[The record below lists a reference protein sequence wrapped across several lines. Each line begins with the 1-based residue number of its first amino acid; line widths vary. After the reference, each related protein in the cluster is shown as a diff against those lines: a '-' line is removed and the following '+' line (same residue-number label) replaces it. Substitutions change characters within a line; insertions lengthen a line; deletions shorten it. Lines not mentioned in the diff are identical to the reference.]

1 VFVAIAKDVKSTNY
15 ISISCDGV
23 TNVDNQ
29 SQLSLHTCD
38 LRMNLNSQFWCPLKR
53 WLKGLMLQI

>member
-1 VFVAIAKDVKSTNY
+1 MVEIIYNIVVVAIAKDVKSTNY

-29 SQLSLHTCD
+29 SWLSLHTYV
-38 LRMNLNSQFWCPLKR
+38 
-53 WLKGLMLQI
+53 I

>member
-1 VFVAIAKDVKSTNY
+1 LVVIAH
-15 ISISCDGV
+15 IS
-23 TNVDNQ
+23 
-29 SQLSLHTCD
+29 D

>member
-1 VFVAIAKDVKSTNY
+1 MVEIIHNIMFVAIAKNVKSTNY

-29 SQLSLHTCD
+29 LVVIAHISD

-53 WLKGLMLQI
+53 